1 MRTLG
6 RLAVITVAG
15 IAGCDA
21 QHGPDYEGEPL
32 LTIQGSIT
40 RVDGERLD
48 SALVPAIAWADEW
61 GATLFLQDVHAEGDF
76 PASFRFSV
84 LQPPPAAAIFA
95 SLDGLRF
102 AFGSIIAAQPNHPAV
117 AEGSSFQS
125 VFGEVCR
132 GEMACAQT
140 RSWCA
145 SADRCYV
152 EEVVCEP
159 GQFGDDCTVVSSEG
173 NPALKDN
180 PWAEHVEG
188 FSENFSV
195 LYAQDFMPADS
206 LAAGYFNEW
215 KAIEP
220 GMYLIELYEPDA
232 AMEQEREDC
241 EAYGYP
247 LAVQWYNEQ
256 HGTSFED
263 YESLFVAD
271 LTDDQL
277 NEVERAF
284 VRYAS
289 EVKCPISRGERLVL
303 NADSRPIEIF
313 IGKPTVGGP

>member
-6 RLAVITVAG
+6 RWVMTMAAG
-15 IAGCDA
+15 LAGCDA
-21 QHGPDYEGEPL
+21 QRGPDYEGEPL

-48 SALVPAIAWADEW
+48 SALVPALAWSDKW
-61 GATLFLQDVHAEGDF
+61 GSALFLQDVHAEGDF

-95 SLDGLRF
+95 GLDGLRF
-102 AFGSIIAAQPNHPAV
+102 AFGSIIAAQPDHPAV
-117 AEGSSFQS
+117 AEGSSFHS
-125 VFGEVCR
+125 VFSEACS

-140 RSWCA
+140 RSWCG
-145 SADRCYV
+145 SPDRCYV
-152 EEVVCEP
+152 EEVVCQP
-159 GQFGDDCTVVSSEG
+159 GQSGDACTVVSSEG

-188 FSENFSV
+188 FSENYSV
-195 LYAQDFMPADS
+195 FYAQDFMPADS
-206 LAAGYFNEW
+206 VAAGIFNDW

-220 GMYLIELYEPDA
+220 GMYLLELYEPDA
-232 AMEQEREDC
+232 AMEQERADC

-256 HGTSFED
+256 HGTAFED
-263 YESLFVAD
+263 YDSLFEAD

-289 EVKCPISRGERLVL
+289 EVKCPISLGERLVPHS
-303 NADSRPIEIF
+303 DGRPIEIV
-313 IGKPTVGGP
+313 IGKRTVSGP